1 MRHMCLLVRHM
12 YLLERQVEFLC
23 ASGLSGPDVVH
34 CEGIVKEAIKEG
46 EGGGHFI
53 RCSQNIK
60 THQVSKAVDT
70 LVAKPLN
77 VPFMA

>member
-1 MRHMCLLVRHM
+1 MSQPHMFRGITNQAR
-12 YLLERQVEFLC
+12 LENEVWV
-23 ASGLSGPDVVH
+23 AVNGPDVVH

-53 RCSQNIK
+53 RRSQNIK
-60 THQVSKAVDT
+60 TYQVSKAVDA
-70 LVAKPLN
+70 LVNKPVN

>member
-1 MRHMCLLVRHM
+1 LKNISRGITNQNR
-12 YLLERQVEFLC
+12 LENEVWV
-23 ASGLSGPDVVH
+23 AVNGPDVVH

-53 RCSQNIK
+53 RRSQKIK
-60 THQVSKAVDT
+60 TYQVSKAVDS
-70 LVAKPLN
+70 LVNKPLN

>member
-1 MRHMCLLVRHM
+1 MKNISSGITNQNR
-12 YLLERQVEFLC
+12 LENEVWV
-23 ASGLSGPDVVH
+23 AVNGPDVAH

>member
-1 MRHMCLLVRHM
+1 MRNISRGITNQNR
-12 YLLERQVEFLC
+12 LENEVWV
-23 ASGLSGPDVVH
+23 AVNGPDVVH